1 MATRWAW
8 IPALLAAALA
18 GAGVVFAG
26 PAPASPTAGMEVGD
40 DSSVCTAGFAVQD
53 RFGDYYLLTSGHCDA
68 GDGSEWTDAA
78 AAPLGPIFASEN
90 NGDDRDAAIIRLRP
104 GTPAPNGG
112 VDGRYHIRDVLR
124 PDQIQVGMPFCK
136 VGSQTGETCG
146 VVTEVAGNVV
156 VTDLY
161 SIEGDSGSP
170 GFVTN
175 PDGSVSAAGILM
187 GGPEDDDNITY
198 FVMVEP
204 LLRQWRMQ
212 ILK

>member
-1 MATRWAW
+1 MWK
-8 IPALLAAALA
+8 PCLLTAVVAAAGVVLA
-18 GAGVVFAG
+18 GAA
-26 PAPASPTAGMEVGD
+26 AANPTAGMEVED
-40 DSSVCTAGFAVQD
+40 DNSVCTAGFAAQN
-53 RFGDYYLLTSGHCDA
+53 RFGDYFLFTSGHCDA
-68 GDGSEWTDAA
+68 GDNSEWTDAS

-104 GTPAPNGG
+104 GTPAPQGG

-146 VVTEVAGNVV
+146 VVTEVDGNVV

-175 PDGSVSAAGILM
+175 PDGTISAAGILT
-187 GGPEDDDNITY
+187 GGPAGDDNTTY

-204 LLRQWRMQ
+204 LLREWRLT
-212 ILK
+212 ILN